1 MRLSQKQRKPK
12 ENKTTNGGATTIIV
26 AAKVSEGRLFITNSS
41 DRKFDTKLISILYA
55 YMANLKYF
63 INTQLKLI

>member
-1 MRLSQKQRKPK
+1 MQNFDLLMNYRKLTR
-12 ENKTTNGGATTIIV
+12 N
-26 AAKVSEGRLFITNSS
+26 LITNSS

-63 INTQLKLI
+63 INTQLNLI